1 MLARSSAQL
10 RPVITSANRLDL
22 ARFMSSTANGANPAD
37 QLVLVD
43 RQGPVTVLTLNRP
56 KALNALSSPLFVQ
69 LNNELDKAA
78 QDDQVKCIVLT
89 GGEKVFAAG
98 ADIKEMKDKNFAEVY
113 RSNFLG
119 SWARVTSF
127 RKPIVGAVSGYA
139 LGGGCELA
147 MMCDILLASPTA
159 IFGQPEITLGI
170 IPGAGG
176 TQRLTK
182 IVGKPIA
189 MDMVLT
195 GRKIDAKEAERM
207 GLVSRVVWEEGKSVV
222 QEAVALAKKIGGFGA
237 VAVQA
242 GKEAVDA
249 ANELPLSE
257 GLRLERRL
265 FQQLFATA
273 DQKEGMAAFAEK
285 RKPAFKDE

>member
-1 MLARSSAQL
+1 
-10 RPVITSANRLDL
+10 
-22 ARFMSSTANGANPAD
+22 
-37 QLVLVD
+37 
-43 RQGPVTVLTLNRP
+43 
-56 KALNALSSPLFVQ
+56 
-69 LNNELDKAA
+69 
-78 QDDQVKCIVLT
+78 
-89 GGEKVFAAG
+89 
-98 ADIKEMKDKNFAEVY
+98 
-113 RSNFLG
+113 
-119 SWARVTSF
+119 
-127 RKPIVGAVSGYA
+127 
-139 LGGGCELA
+139 

-159 IFGQPEITLGI
+159 VFGQPEITLGI

-222 QEAVALAKKIGGFGA
+222 QEAIALAKKIGGFGA

-249 ANELPLSE
+249 GMSRRNLPHTL
-257 GLRLERRL
+257 
-265 FQQLFATA
+265 
-273 DQKEGMAAFAEK
+273 
-285 RKPAFKDE
+285 PAPIGYVKHR

>member
-1 MLARSSAQL
+1 
-10 RPVITSANRLDL
+10 
-22 ARFMSSTANGANPAD
+22 
-37 QLVLVD
+37 
-43 RQGPVTVLTLNRP
+43 
-56 KALNALSSPLFVQ
+56 
-69 LNNELDKAA
+69 
-78 QDDQVKCIVLT
+78 
-89 GGEKVFAAG
+89 
-98 ADIKEMKDKNFAEVY
+98 
-113 RSNFLG
+113 
-119 SWARVTSF
+119 
-127 RKPIVGAVSGYA
+127 
-139 LGGGCELA
+139 

-249 ANELPLSE
+249 GQYPASFLPSNPSACWSHLLISIAI
-257 GLRLERRL
+257 LLYSQRAPPERR
-265 FQQLFATA
+265 TSS
-273 DQKEGMAAFAEK
+273 
-285 RKPAFKDE
+285 RKTSLPTVVCHGRSKGGHGRLCREAKARLQGRVENNVICESCQASKWPSMKNGWGCMEMKSTNMN

>member
-1 MLARSSAQL
+1 
-10 RPVITSANRLDL
+10 
-22 ARFMSSTANGANPAD
+22 
-37 QLVLVD
+37 
-43 RQGPVTVLTLNRP
+43 
-56 KALNALSSPLFVQ
+56 
-69 LNNELDKAA
+69 
-78 QDDQVKCIVLT
+78 
-89 GGEKVFAAG
+89 
-98 ADIKEMKDKNFAEVY
+98 
-113 RSNFLG
+113 
-119 SWARVTSF
+119 
-127 RKPIVGAVSGYA
+127 
-139 LGGGCELA
+139 

-159 IFGQPEITLGI
+159 VFGQPEITLGI

-195 GRKIDAKEAERM
+195 GRRIDAKEAERM

-222 QEAVALAKKIGGFGA
+222 DEAIKVAQKIGGFGA

-242 GKEAVDA
+242 GKEGVNAGERRERDRRRGGDFDRRTWSLTSSTSSFFFFFL
-249 ANELPLSE
+249 ANELPLTE

-273 DQKEGMAAFAEK
+273 DQKEGMGAFAEK
-285 RKPAFKDE
+285 RKASFTHE

>member
-1 MLARSSAQL
+1 
-10 RPVITSANRLDL
+10 
-22 ARFMSSTANGANPAD
+22 
-37 QLVLVD
+37 
-43 RQGPVTVLTLNRP
+43 
-56 KALNALSSPLFVQ
+56 
-69 LNNELDKAA
+69 
-78 QDDQVKCIVLT
+78 
-89 GGEKVFAAG
+89 
-98 ADIKEMKDKNFAEVY
+98 
-113 RSNFLG
+113 
-119 SWARVTSF
+119 
-127 RKPIVGAVSGYA
+127 
-139 LGGGCELA
+139 

-249 ANELPLSE
+249 GQCRASFLPLNPPPRWTQTLMFNAILLYSQ
-257 GLRLERRL
+257 RATPERRTSSRKTSIP
-265 FQQLFATA
+265 AIVRYGRP
-273 DQKEGMAAFAEK
+273 EGGHGRLCREAKARLQGRVKHNVTCESCQASKWPSMKTDEVVWK
-285 RKPAFKDE
+285 RKVQI

>member
-1 MLARSSAQL
+1 
-10 RPVITSANRLDL
+10 
-22 ARFMSSTANGANPAD
+22 
-37 QLVLVD
+37 
-43 RQGPVTVLTLNRP
+43 
-56 KALNALSSPLFVQ
+56 
-69 LNNELDKAA
+69 
-78 QDDQVKCIVLT
+78 
-89 GGEKVFAAG
+89 
-98 ADIKEMKDKNFAEVY
+98 
-113 RSNFLG
+113 
-119 SWARVTSF
+119 
-127 RKPIVGAVSGYA
+127 
-139 LGGGCELA
+139 

-222 QEAVALAKKIGGFGA
+222 TEAVALAKKIGGFGA

-249 ANELPLSE
+249 GEPQHLIDFISCHSLNLVHSRLHSQRTPSVRGSPARTSSLPTAIRHRRSERGDGRFRREAKARFQGRVGRGRKRMKGGDDVVREIKPKCNEEHSFWML
-257 GLRLERRL
+257 
-265 FQQLFATA
+265 
-273 DQKEGMAAFAEK
+273 KV
-285 RKPAFKDE
+285 

>member
-1 MLARSSAQL
+1 
-10 RPVITSANRLDL
+10 
-22 ARFMSSTANGANPAD
+22 
-37 QLVLVD
+37 
-43 RQGPVTVLTLNRP
+43 
-56 KALNALSSPLFVQ
+56 
-69 LNNELDKAA
+69 
-78 QDDQVKCIVLT
+78 
-89 GGEKVFAAG
+89 
-98 ADIKEMKDKNFAEVY
+98 
-113 RSNFLG
+113 
-119 SWARVTSF
+119 
-127 RKPIVGAVSGYA
+127 
-139 LGGGCELA
+139 

-249 ANELPLSE
+249 GQSPASSLPLNSPPCWTHPLICIAILLYSQRAPPQRRTSPRKTSLPTIVRY
-257 GLRLERRL
+257 GRPKGGHGRLCRETKACLQGRVENNVICESCQAL
-265 FQQLFATA
+265 
-273 DQKEGMAAFAEK
+273 EMAQHENG
-285 RKPAFKDE
+285 

>member
-1 MLARSSAQL
+1 
-10 RPVITSANRLDL
+10 
-22 ARFMSSTANGANPAD
+22 
-37 QLVLVD
+37 
-43 RQGPVTVLTLNRP
+43 
-56 KALNALSSPLFVQ
+56 
-69 LNNELDKAA
+69 
-78 QDDQVKCIVLT
+78 
-89 GGEKVFAAG
+89 
-98 ADIKEMKDKNFAEVY
+98 
-113 RSNFLG
+113 
-119 SWARVTSF
+119 
-127 RKPIVGAVSGYA
+127 
-139 LGGGCELA
+139 

-249 ANELPLSE
+249 GQSPAPS
-257 GLRLERRL
+257 LR
-265 FQQLFATA
+265 
-273 DQKEGMAAFAEK
+273 
-285 RKPAFKDE
+285 